1 MIPAAPV
8 GAKQE
13 EAGFLWLCQQSVSLH
28 VGNPE
33 DLESWN
39 QGRSGWE
46 CGAQEG
52 QIHPPGVLWQQT
64 VVLGMPLL
72 AGVEW
77 CAGTRGEHEVGKQVA
92 GGLRLSLGI
101 QLVSLQD

>member
-13 EAGFLWLCQQSVSLH
+13 EAGFLWLCQGVSPCLWGTLRIWSPGTRAGV
-28 VGNPE
+28 VGNVEPRRGRCTHLVFSGSRLWCWGCLSLPE
-33 DLESWN
+33 WS
-39 QGRSGWE
+39 
-46 CGAQEG
+46 GAQE
-52 QIHPPGVLWQQT
+52 PG
-64 VVLGMPLL
+64 
-72 AGVEW
+72 
-77 CAGTRGEHEVGKQVA
+77 GEHEVGKQVA